1 MPEHE
6 ITYTDE
12 QEMWCTRTILKNTKE
27 GEIPITNDEYLQALN
42 EGMVNSWG
50 EQLQKEDKEK
60 LGDLAKKMIQ
70 LPEKAQAECVAF
82 LQQKALENQ
91 VV

>member
-1 MPEHE
+1 MAEHK

-12 QEMWCTRTILKNTKE
+12 QEMWCTRIVLKNTKE
-27 GEIPITNDEYLQALN
+27 GETPITNDEYLQSIN
-42 EGMVNSWG
+42 ECMVNSWG

-60 LGDLAKKMIQ
+60 LGDLAKIMIQ

-91 VV
+91 VI